1 MSAPSVPRSLGQW
14 KILVICPD
22 SRVGSE
28 LAPLL
33 AEHLPF
39 SQTIEVREY
48 LSRTQ
53 LAGALESEGPTLC
66 FVEMSS
72 NRDWAMGMLADLSG
86 LDHRLPVVALIP
98 KDSDSGLILRT
109 LRSGATEFLC
119 SPLAGDQFV
128 VVMERLAA
136 QNKGRTSLGSSK
148 VIAVAPA
155 KGACGAS
162 TVASNLVHCY
172 KRVGAKKILLIDL
185 DPLTG
190 TIAFQMKL
198 KQNYSF
204 LEALT
209 RASQMDT
216 DIWNGM
222 VHVQSGVDVMLAPEQ
237 PLHGI
242 DETFSP
248 APIVEFARSLYEVTV
263 IDMFGVYG
271 QWNLTLARLCD
282 ELLLVSTNELPALQA
297 TQKSLA
303 YLERNRVDTSRVR
316 VVVNRYNKDI
326 GLTEELIQAALRCE
340 ILQSIP
346 SDYEGVQKALV
357 EGKPI
362 SPATPVGRGLTQLA
376 EKLSGKTATDPVPK
390 PNSLGGIFSFLRR

>member
-1 MSAPSVPRSLGQW
+1 MSAPSTPKSLGQW

-22 SRVGSE
+22 SRVSSE

-39 SQTIEVREY
+39 SQVTEVREY
-48 LSRTQ
+48 LSRNQ
-53 LAGALESEGPTLC
+53 LAEAMEAEGASLC
-66 FVEMSS
+66 MVEVAS
-72 NRDWAMGMLADLSG
+72 NRDWALAMLSDLAG
-86 LDHRLPVVALIP
+86 LDHRLPVVALLP
-98 KDSDSGLILRT
+98 KESDSGLILRA
-109 LRSGATEFLC
+109 LRAGATEFLC
-119 SPLAGDQFV
+119 GPLAPDHFIG
-128 VVMERLAA
+128 VMERIAA
-136 QNKGRTSLGSSK
+136 QSKSRTVSGDCK
-148 VIAVAPA
+148 VIAVVPA

-162 TVASNLVHCY
+162 TLASNLAHYY
-172 KRVGAKKILLIDL
+172 KKVGAKRILLLDL
-185 DPLTG
+185 DPLAG
-190 TIAFQMKL
+190 TVAFQMKL

-209 RASQMDT
+209 RAGQMDS
-216 DIWNGM
+216 DIWKGM
-222 VHVQSGVDVMLAPEQ
+222 VHTQNGVDVMLAPEQ

-248 APIVEFARSLYEVTV
+248 APIVEFARTLYEVSV

-271 QWNLTLARLCD
+271 QWSLTLARLCD
-282 ELLLVSTNELPALQA
+282 ELVLVTTNELPALQA

-326 GLTEELIQAALRCE
+326 GLTQEIIQAALRCE
-340 ILQSIP
+340 ILQTIP

-357 EGKPI
+357 DGKPI

-376 EKLSGKTATDPVPK
+376 EKLSGKSVSAPSSK
-390 PNSLGGIFSFLRR
+390 PNSLGGIFSFLKR

>member
-1 MSAPSVPRSLGQW
+1 
-14 KILVICPD
+14 
-22 SRVGSE
+22 
-28 LAPLL
+28 
-33 AEHLPF
+33 
-39 SQTIEVREY
+39 
-48 LSRTQ
+48 
-53 LAGALESEGPTLC
+53 
-66 FVEMSS
+66 
-72 NRDWAMGMLADLSG
+72 
-86 LDHRLPVVALIP
+86 
-98 KDSDSGLILRT
+98 
-109 LRSGATEFLC
+109 
-119 SPLAGDQFV
+119 
-128 VVMERLAA
+128 
-136 QNKGRTSLGSSK
+136 
-148 VIAVAPA
+148 
-155 KGACGAS
+155 
-162 TVASNLVHCY
+162 
-172 KRVGAKKILLIDL
+172 
-185 DPLTG
+185 
-190 TIAFQMKL
+190 
-198 KQNYSF
+198 
-204 LEALT
+204 
-209 RASQMDT
+209 
-216 DIWNGM
+216 
-222 VHVQSGVDVMLAPEQ
+222 
-237 PLHGI
+237 
-242 DETFSP
+242 
-248 APIVEFARSLYEVTV
+248 V